1 METDT
6 YGYKG
11 TTAMDDDV
19 PNLIASAGGAVT
31 LLIVDDEEMLVELL
45 HRLVT
50 RHGYAAVSAVSAKEA
65 LTVFEANRGKI
76 DLVITDLM
84 MPDMDGKQLAQELLR
99 RDPATRILISTGY
112 SDPTDITYLLEAG
125 ARGVVM
131 KPYQADRLFEAINAA
146 MSDEPRENTA
156 A

>member
-1 METDT
+1 
-6 YGYKG
+6 
-11 TTAMDDDV
+11 MDHD
-19 PNLIASAGGAVT
+19 ASAGAIT

-50 RHGYAAVSAVSAKEA
+50 RHGFTALSALSGTEA
-65 LTVFEANRGKI
+65 LGVFEANRGQI

-99 RDPATRILISTGY
+99 RDPTIRILISTGY
-112 SDPTDITYLLEAG
+112 SEPTDITYLLEAG

-131 KPYQADRLFEAINAA
+131 KPYQADRLFKAIDAA
-146 MSDEPRENTA
+146 LSDEPRENTA